1 MPCNKINCVFAIT
14 NDLTGNGEEML
25 LCTIYDKGPADCPD
39 DCDGDVEWGNS
50 LDQGTYDAFCDDD
63 IIDLVDEVTD

>member
-1 MPCNKINCVFAIT
+1 
-14 NDLTGNGEEML
+14 ML

-63 IIDLVDEVTD
+63 IIDLVDEITD